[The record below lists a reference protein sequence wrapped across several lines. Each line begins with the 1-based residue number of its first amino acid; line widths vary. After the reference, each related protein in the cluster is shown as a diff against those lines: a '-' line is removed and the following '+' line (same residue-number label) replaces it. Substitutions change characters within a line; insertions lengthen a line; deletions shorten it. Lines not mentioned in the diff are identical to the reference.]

1 MTYSIAENVIDRQH
15 GNGAR
20 GIGIKEEQSFTLN
33 ASGIHAVAY
42 GYKVRRLT
50 VTECERLQGFPDD
63 WTNIGN
69 PSIAKRYNALGRSMA
84 VPVMKWIGK
93 K

>member
-1 MTYSIAENVIDRQH
+1 
-15 GNGAR
+15 
-20 GIGIKEEQSFTLN
+20 
-33 ASGIHAVAY
+33 VAY

-50 VTECERLQGFPDD
+50 VVECERLQGFPDN

-84 VPVMKWIGK
+84 VPVMKWIGQK
-93 K
+93 IKENGVVNE